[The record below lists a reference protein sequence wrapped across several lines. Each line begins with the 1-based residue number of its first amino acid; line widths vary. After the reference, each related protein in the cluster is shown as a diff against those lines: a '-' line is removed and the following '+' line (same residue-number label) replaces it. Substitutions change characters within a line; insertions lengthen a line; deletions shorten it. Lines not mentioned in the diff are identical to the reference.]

1 MHSLSPVVV
10 AEVAVGV
17 PMDGLVEAV
26 VPVVCAHSLMQCSP
40 QVAHLLLQ
48 WAVAVYA
55 GKTEAVTQ
63 KFSAPTVLLRF
74 SVPPRQSVVAMAA

>member
-1 MHSLSPVVV
+1 MRSLSPVVV

-40 QVAHLLLQ
+40 QVAHSLLQ

-55 GKTEAVTQ
+55 GKMEAVTQ
-63 KFSAPTVLLRF
+63 KFSAPTVLHRF
-74 SVPPRQSVVAMAA
+74 SVPHQQSVAATAA